1 MNRSQSKYFAT
12 AARMDKAFLELI
24 AKKDIDFI
32 TVKEICEKAG
42 VNRSTFYLHYETV
55 ADIIEESIAY
65 IFDRFLDFM
74 PENTRDFLNKL
85 EVCPLEELYLIIPEY
100 LSPYLMFVKENR
112 NLFKASL
119 KQSSVLKMN
128 EAYLKLNRVVL
139 TPILDR
145 FRVPVAD
152 REYMMRFYISG
163 LIAIIEKW
171 LEDDCKEST
180 ERIISIMQIC
190 INHKNAPYDKYD
202 MHPKS

>member
-1 MNRSQSKYFAT
+1 
-12 AARMDKAFLELI
+12 MDKAFLELI